1 MCIRDSIFTQAPRET
16 FTTLLSLPTAQRSV
30 TCAAMTLRSDMFW
43 SSSQRPFRQAGSS
56 TRQGKGRRQSIGMA
70 FCQDLDR
77 IEIESKT
84 HTPSCNYWPSH
95 PDLYL
100 GHSRTHYGQSQ
111 LLFYPCTDEKELLSW
126 YNRLCQCCEEEWWW
140 LFPCMQGFGGKV
152 WWIILNLHLLLLYFL
167 LSGDQLAHT
176 NSTLETTVGRVFPDE
191 FAFGL
196 FSLILW

>member
-1 MCIRDSIFTQAPRET
+1 MSTRHHWVDSFIIRRQGPDGRKSSTMNSTATCLTWRGMGSIRLYFAEDSPCDDIFTQAPRET

-84 HTPSCNYWPSH
+84 HTPSCNY
-95 PDLYL
+95 
-100 GHSRTHYGQSQ
+100 
-111 LLFYPCTDEKELLSW
+111 
-126 YNRLCQCCEEEWWW
+126 
-140 LFPCMQGFGGKV
+140 
-152 WWIILNLHLLLLYFL
+152 
-167 LSGDQLAHT
+167 
-176 NSTLETTVGRVFPDE
+176 
-191 FAFGL
+191 
-196 FSLILW
+196 